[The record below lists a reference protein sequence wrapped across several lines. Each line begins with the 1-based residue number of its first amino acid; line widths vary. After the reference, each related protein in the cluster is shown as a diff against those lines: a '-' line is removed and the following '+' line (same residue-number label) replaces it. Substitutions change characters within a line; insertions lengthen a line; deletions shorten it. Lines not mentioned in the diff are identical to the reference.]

1 MTDFIGGGGRNR
13 TGVHGFAGRC
23 MTTLPPRHC
32 CPNPMGWL
40 NRCAAQ
46 SRNLK
51 AKKGKRISAKA
62 HEFHTMAL
70 CERIHFPCN
79 WSGKRGS
86 NSRPQPWQG
95 CALPLSYSR
104 EIQSRHYKDAS
115 IFVKKGTR
123 CTPRPFVT
131 IMATYIHN
139 AYERPNKCLNQSTVF
154 QRLWDGYFQIVGH
167 RP

>member
-1 MTDFIGGGGRNR
+1 MDLLGYVNGGGGRNR

-23 MTTLPPRHC
+23 ITTLPPRHC
-32 CPNPMGWL
+32 CDNPMGWL
-40 NRCAAQ
+40 HRCSAIAK
-46 SRNLK
+46 LK

-62 HEFHTMAL
+62 HLFHTMAL

-104 EIQSRHYKDAS
+104 EIQSWHYKDAG
-115 IFVKKGTR
+115 IFVKKGA
-123 CTPRPFVT
+123 CGTPGPPATV
-131 IMATYIHN
+131 MAIYIQN
-139 AYERPNKCLNQSTVF
+139 AYKVQANV
-154 QRLWDGYFQIVGH
+154 
-167 RP
+167 